1 MSDFQD
7 CILSYVDLNDVG
19 RILEGE
25 SRRGVRIMRKLHSL
39 VASYAYTLRAHEEV
53 CFWQDSVLLVGHVT
67 NTSESYQRVMSDVV
81 RLKDR
86 IQKLNPCHAVCVKG
100 QSFPAPPVRARPGKP
115 KVIYLS
121 ASSLA
126 FSNAFH
132 VERELGSHE
141 ADWYIDSRIVKLC
154 RFRAADL
161 RKEVK
166 LLPSNAKRKIHLYRG
181 SPYAKDFHKYHINLE
196 HPQRR
201 KRPAR

>member
-7 CILSYVDLNDVG
+7 CIVSFIDLNDVG
-19 RILEGE
+19 QILSEE
-25 SRRGVRIMRKLHSL
+25 SRRGVQTMRSLHRL
-39 VASYAYTLRAHEEV
+39 VAGYAHTLRGHEEI
-53 CFWQDSVLLVGHVT
+53 CFWQDSVLLLGHVVAT
-67 NTSESYQRVMSDVV
+67 TESYQKLMSEVI

-100 QSFPAPPVRARPGKP
+100 QSFPAPPVRSRPGKP

-181 SPYAKDFHKYHINLE
+181 SPHAKDCCE
-196 HPQRR
+196 
-201 KRPAR
+201 